1 MPSQNPDTL
10 RRLADAVD
18 SAAEGAPPAAARE
31 AERARRG
38 RAATRY
44 LERLADGQAEAR
56 VRLGRERFRG

>member
-1 MPSQNPDTL
+1 MPSQDPDVL

-18 SAAEGAPPAAARE
+18 SAAAGGPAAARE
-31 AERARRG
+31 AERVRRG

-56 VRLGRERFRG
+56 ARLGRERFRG